1 MHKTANPPRH
11 EFMRTLLALILIAAF
26 AASPARADSIT
37 LVADSWCPYNCEEG
51 ADAPGY
57 LIDIARE
64 ALALSGHTVSYQ
76 EMSWTRAIYQVQR
89 GAAQGL
95 AGAITSEVPDFIF
108 PKLALGLVP
117 NAFFTL
123 PESTWKP
130 TDKDA
135 FTSVRLGVIRDY
147 DYGSKLQKW
156 IDQNR
161 ETILV
166 QEAQGNNAL
175 ETNLRKLVHGRI
187 DVVVDQKASVLAKAR
202 EMGIADQ
209 IRLAGEDPVEP
220 DEDSLYIAFSPVL
233 ERSRQYADDLDRGV
247 RMLREQGRLQMI
259 LDKYGLEDWE
269 PLTEGKP

>member
-1 MHKTANPPRH
+1 
-11 EFMRTLLALILIAAF
+11 MRTLLALILIAAF
-26 AASPARADSIT
+26 AASPVRADSIT

-64 ALALSGHTVSYQ
+64 ALSFSGHTLTYQ

-89 GAAQGL
+89 GAAHGL
-95 AGAITSEVPDFIF
+95 VGAVPNEVPDFIF

-123 PESTWKP
+123 TESAWKP

-135 FTSVRLGVIRDY
+135 FSSVRLGVIRDY
-147 DYGSKLQKW
+147 DYGSRLQAW
-156 IDQNR
+156 IDQHIN
-161 ETILV
+161 TILV

-209 IRLAGEDPVEP
+209 IRLACEDPVKPE
-220 DEDSLYIAFSPVL
+220 EDSLYIAFSPVL
-233 ERSRQYADDLDRGV
+233 ERSRQYADDLDKGV
-247 RMLREQGRLQMI
+247 RMLREQGRLQII
-259 LDKYGLEDWE
+259 LKAYGLEDWE
-269 PLTEGKP
+269 PSVGGTP